1 MQVIDRFTNS
11 LHMINKFFYKGL
23 PPEDRTFGHQPDQ
36 AARLARGTLYE
47 AWFDTLQTSPWYQE
61 MERTGEFKSDEAKKT
76 WLDFGNLQKTNFEQ
90 WWNEKGF
97 QIFAEKV
104 PYTEIQNMSIKVDHG
119 DDDNLPPMLK
129 LEIPLNLDPKQLK
142 LQFERILREHENY
155 VDRFDRWRFSTAS
168 VHQSSETK
176 ITYAS
181 IARWLKVYS
190 DWTRSKELRPKLAM
204 WEFAL
209 EHKLCPE
216 LSRVYGDGVIVPPPE
231 RRSLTNSV
239 SDPLKLARR
248 LMANAT
254 EGVFPSTDDHPWV
267 IDHEKNSA
275 TGDDMFFNR
284 PN

>member
-1 MQVIDRFTNS
+1 MS
-11 LHMINKFFYKGL
+11 KEFFYKGL
-23 PPEDRTFGHQPDQ
+23 PLEDRTFGYEPAQ
-36 AARLARGTLYE
+36 AARKARGTLYE
-47 AWFDTLQTSPWYQE
+47 SWFDTLKASPWYQE

-76 WLDFGNLQKTNFEQ
+76 WLDFGNLQNTKFEQ

-104 PYTEIQNMSIKVDHG
+104 PYTEIQNMSIKVEHG

-142 LQFERILREHENY
+142 LQFAHILREHENY
-155 VDRFDRWRFSTAS
+155 ADRFDRWRFSTAQ
-168 VHQSSETK
+168 VHQVNESK

-181 IARWLKVYS
+181 ISRWLKIYT
-190 DWTRSKELRPKLAM
+190 DWIRSKALRPKLTM

-209 EHKLCPE
+209 ERKLHPE
-216 LSRVYGDGVIVPPPE
+216 LSRKYGEGVILPLPE
-231 RRSLTNSV
+231 RRTLTNSV

-248 LMANAT
+248 LMAHAT

-267 IDHEKNSA
+267 TDEEKK
-275 TGDDMFFNR
+275 TDDRDDLFFNR
-284 PN
+284 PV

>member
-1 MQVIDRFTNS
+1 MT
-11 LHMINKFFYKGL
+11 NKFFYKGL

-36 AARLARGTLYE
+36 AARRARGTLYE

-61 MERTGEFKSDEAKKT
+61 MERTGEFKSDEAKKN

-104 PYTEIQNMSIKVDHG
+104 PYTEIQNMSIKVEHG

-142 LQFERILREHENY
+142 LQFEKILREHENY
-155 VDRFDRWRFSTAS
+155 VDRFDRWRFSTAL
-168 VHQSSETK
+168 VHQSGETK

-181 IARWLKVYS
+181 ITRWLKVYS

-216 LSRVYGDGVIVPPPE
+216 LSREYGDGVIVPPPE
-231 RRSLTNSV
+231 RRTLTNSV

-267 IDHEKNSA
+267 IDYEKNSA
-275 TGDDMFFNR
+275 HVDGMFFNR

>member
-1 MQVIDRFTNS
+1 MT
-11 LHMINKFFYKGL
+11 NKFFYKGL
-23 PPEDRTFGHQPDQ
+23 PPEDRTFGQHPEQ

-47 AWFDTLQTSPWYQE
+47 AWFDTLQSSPWYQE
-61 MERTGEFKSDEAKKT
+61 MERTGEFKSDEAKKN

-104 PYTEIQNMSIKVDHG
+104 PYTEIQNISIKVEHG

-129 LEIPLNLDPKQLK
+129 LEIPLNLDPKLLK
-142 LQFERILREHENY
+142 LQFEKILREHENY
-155 VDRFDRWRFSTAS
+155 VDRFDRWRFSTAP
-168 VHQSSETK
+168 VHQSGETK

-181 IARWLKVYS
+181 ISRWLKVYS
-190 DWTRSKELRPKLAM
+190 DWTRSKALRPKLAM

-216 LSRVYGDGVIVPPPE
+216 LSRQYGGGVIVPPPE
-231 RRSLTNSV
+231 RRTLTNSV

-275 TGDDMFFNR
+275 TGEDMFFNR